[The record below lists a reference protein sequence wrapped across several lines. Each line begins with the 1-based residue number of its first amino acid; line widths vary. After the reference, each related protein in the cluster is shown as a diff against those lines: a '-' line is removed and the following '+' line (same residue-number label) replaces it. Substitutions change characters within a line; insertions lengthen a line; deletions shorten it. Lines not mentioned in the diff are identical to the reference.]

1 MLLPLHRARQ
11 SGRNLVVLGGL
22 VLILLGLTYLVMV
35 RTDFGQTFGDSA
47 YLGRLVESK
56 SARETARGILNVIT
70 GATIVLMLVVL
81 VVIGL
86 LRRQIL
92 VASVAGG
99 CFFAAIAAAEVLKR
113 VLPRPE
119 ISVLEAST
127 KFDGFNTLP
136 SGHATI
142 ATGFVIALLFVSSP
156 RWRPTLALAG
166 AVWVSLVC
174 SGTLAAGWHRPSD
187 AVGGV
192 ALATGVIGIGGGLLV
207 SRRFVPTP
215 VTRTAVVIWPGAA
228 IVFLLASASLLAS
241 ITHFSTQTERPGF
254 LWWAFPLASLII
266 DAVAISAVCSV
277 AWLMRGVI
285 VCSASHSEP
294 ATVTSSR
301 PHEPE

>member
-1 MLLPLHRARQ
+1 MALLRARQ

-22 VLILLGLTYLVMV
+22 ALVVLGLTYLVMV
-35 RTDFGQTFGDSA
+35 QTDFGQTFGDSA

-99 CFFAAIAAAEVLKR
+99 YFFAAIAAAEVLKR

-127 KFDGFNTLP
+127 KFDGFNTFP

-142 ATGFVIALLFVSSP
+142 ATAFAIALLLVSSP
-156 RWRPTLALAG
+156 RWRPMVGLAG
-166 AVWVSLVC
+166 ALWVSLVC
-174 SGTLAAGWHRPSD
+174 SATLAAGWHRPSD

-192 ALATGVIGIGGGLLV
+192 ALATGLMAISGGLLV
-207 SRRFVPTP
+207 SRRFVPAP
-215 VTRTAVVIWPGAA
+215 VTRTAGVIWPGAA

-241 ITHFSTQTERPGF
+241 ITRFSTPNERPGF
-254 LWWAFPLASLII
+254 LWWAFPLASLAI
-266 DAVAISAVCSV
+266 DAVAICAVCFV

-285 VCSASHSEP
+285 DCSAAPSEP
-294 ATVTSSR
+294 ATVTSSHR
-301 PHEPE
+301 HWAE

>member
-11 SGRNLVVLGGL
+11 SGRNLVVLGALAL
-22 VLILLGLTYLVMV
+22 VLLGLTYLVMV

-56 SARETARGILNVIT
+56 SARETARGVLNVIT

-127 KFDGFNTLP
+127 KFEGFNTFP

-142 ATGFVIALLFVSSP
+142 ATGFVIALLFVASP

-166 AVWVSLVC
+166 AVWVRVVGW
-174 SGTLAAGWHRPSD
+174 GTLAAGWHRPSD

-207 SRRFVPTP
+207 SRRFVPAP
-215 VTRTAVVIWPGAA
+215 VTRTAGVIWPGAA

-241 ITHFSTQTERPGF
+241 ITRFSTQTERPGF
-254 LWWAFPLASLII
+254 LWWAFPLASLAI
-266 DAVAISAVCSV
+266 DAIAICAVCCI

-285 VCSASHSEP
+285 VCSASPSEP
-294 ATVTSSR
+294 ATDS
-301 PHEPE
+301 

>member
-22 VLILLGLTYLVMV
+22 VLVLLGLTYLVMV

-70 GATIVLMLVVL
+70 GATIMLMLVVL

-127 KFDGFNTLP
+127 KFDGFNTFP

-142 ATGFVIALLFVSSP
+142 ATGFVIALLFVSSA
-156 RWRPTLALAG
+156 RWRPTVALAG

-187 AVGGV
+187 AVGGL

-207 SRRFVPTP
+207 SRRFVPAP
-215 VTRTAVVIWPGAA
+215 VTRTAGVIWPGAA

-266 DAVAISAVCSV
+266 DAVAICAVCFV

-285 VCSASHSEP
+285 DCSASHSEP

>member
-1 MLLPLHRARQ
+1 MLLQLHRARQ

-22 VLILLGLTYLVMV
+22 ALVLLSLTYVVMV

-113 VLPRPE
+113 VLSRPE

-127 KFDGFNTLP
+127 KFEGFNTFP
-136 SGHATI
+136 SGHASI
-142 ATGFVIALLFVSSP
+142 ATGFAIALLFVSSP
-156 RWRPTLALAG
+156 RWRPTVALAG

-192 ALATGVIGIGGGLLV
+192 ALATGVMGIGGGLLV
-207 SRRFVPTP
+207 SRRFVLGP
-215 VTRTAVVIWPGAA
+215 VMRTAGVILPGAA
-228 IVFLLASASLLAS
+228 FVFLVVSASLLAS
-241 ITHFSTQTERPGF
+241 ITHFSSQSERPGY
-254 LWWAFPLASLII
+254 LWWAFPLASLTI
-266 DAVAISAVCSV
+266 DAVAISAVCTF
-277 AWLMRGVI
+277 AWLMTGVI
-285 VCSASHSEP
+285 VRPAASSEP
-294 ATVTSSR
+294 ATVTSSP
-301 PHEPE
+301 PHSEE

>member
-1 MLLPLHRARQ
+1 MPLHRARQ

-22 VLILLGLTYLVMV
+22 ALVLLGLTYLVMV

-56 SARETARGILNVIT
+56 SARETARAILYVIT

-92 VASVAGG
+92 VASVAGA

-127 KFDGFNTLP
+127 KFEGFNTFP

-142 ATGFVIALLFVSSP
+142 ATGFVIALLFVSSA
-156 RWRPTLALAG
+156 RWRPTVALAG

-192 ALATGVIGIGGGLLV
+192 ALTTGVMGIGGGLLV
-207 SRRFVPTP
+207 SRRFVPAP
-215 VTRTAVVIWPGAA
+215 VTRTAGVIWPGAA

-241 ITHFSTQTERPGF
+241 ITRFSTQTERPGF

-285 VCSASHSEP
+285 DRSASSSEP
-294 ATVTSSR
+294 ATDS
-301 PHEPE
+301 

>member
-1 MLLPLHRARQ
+1 MLLSLHRARQ

-22 VLILLGLTYLVMV
+22 ALVLLGLTYLVMV

-81 VVIGL
+81 VVIGR

-99 CFFAAIAAAEVLKR
+99 CFFAAIVAAEVLKR

-127 KFDGFNTLP
+127 KFEGFNTFP

-142 ATGFVIALLFVSSP
+142 ATGFAIALLFVSSP
-156 RWRPTLALAG
+156 RWRPTVALAG
-166 AVWVSLVC
+166 ALWVSLVC

-192 ALATGVIGIGGGLLV
+192 ALATGVMGIGGGFLV
-207 SRRFVPTP
+207 SRRFVSTP
-215 VTRTAVVIWPGAA
+215 VMRTAGVIWPGAA
-228 IVFLLASASLLAS
+228 IVYLVVSASLLSS
-241 ITHFSTQTERPGF
+241 ITHFSAQTERPGF
-254 LWWAFPLASLII
+254 LSWTFPLASLAI
-266 DAVAISAVCSV
+266 DAVAICAVCFV

-285 VCSASHSEP
+285 DRSTSSSEP
-294 ATVTSSR
+294 ATN
-301 PHEPE
+301 P

>member
-11 SGRNLVVLGGL
+11 SGRNLVVLAGL
-22 VLILLGLTYLVMV
+22 ALVLLGLTYLVMV

-56 SARETARGILNVIT
+56 SARETARAILNVIT

-127 KFDGFNTLP
+127 KFDGFNTFP

-142 ATGFVIALLFVSSP
+142 ATGFVIAWLFVSSA
-156 RWRPTLALAG
+156 RWRPTVALAG

-187 AVGGV
+187 AAGGV

-207 SRRFVPTP
+207 SRRFVPAP
-215 VTRTAVVIWPGAA
+215 VTRTAGVIWPGAA

-241 ITHFSTQTERPGF
+241 ITRFSTPNERPGF
-254 LWWAFPLASLII
+254 LWWAFPLASLAI
-266 DAVAISAVCSV
+266 DAIAICAVCFV

-285 VCSASHSEP
+285 VCSASPFEP
-294 ATVTSSR
+294 ATNS
-301 PHEPE
+301 

>member
-22 VLILLGLTYLVMV
+22 ALVLLGLTYLVMV

-70 GATIVLMLVVL
+70 GATIMLMLVVL

-127 KFDGFNTLP
+127 KFDGFNTFP

-156 RWRPTLALAG
+156 RWRPTVALAG

-207 SRRFVPTP
+207 SRRFVPAP
-215 VTRTAVVIWPGAA
+215 VTRTAGVIWPGAA
-228 IVFLLASASLLAS
+228 IVLLLASASLLAS
-241 ITHFSTQTERPGF
+241 ITRFSAQTERPGF
-254 LWWAFPLASLII
+254 LWWAFPLASLAI
-266 DAVAISAVCSV
+266 DVIAICAVCSV

-285 VCSASHSEP
+285 VCAASPSEP
-294 ATVTSSR
+294 ATDS
-301 PHEPE
+301 

>member
-22 VLILLGLTYLVMV
+22 ALVLLGLTYLVMV

-56 SARETARGILNVIT
+56 SARETARSILNVIT
-70 GATIVLMLVVL
+70 GATIALMLVVL

-127 KFDGFNTLP
+127 KFDGFNTFP

-142 ATGFVIALLFVSSP
+142 ATGFVIALIFVSSP

-192 ALATGVIGIGGGLLV
+192 ALATGVMGIGGGLLV
-207 SRRFVPTP
+207 SRRFVPAP
-215 VTRTAVVIWPGAA
+215 VTRTAGVIWPGAA

-241 ITHFSTQTERPGF
+241 ITRFATPNERPGF
-254 LWWAFPLASLII
+254 LWWAFPLASLAI
-266 DAVAISAVCSV
+266 DAIAICAVCFV

-285 VCSASHSEP
+285 DRSASPSEP
-294 ATVTSSR
+294 ATDS
-301 PHEPE
+301 

>member
-11 SGRNLVVLGGL
+11 SGRNLVVLGALAL
-22 VLILLGLTYLVMV
+22 VLLGLTYLVMV

-70 GATIVLMLVVL
+70 GATIMLMLVVL

-127 KFDGFNTLP
+127 KFEGFNTFP

-156 RWRPTLALAG
+156 RWRPTVALAG

-187 AVGGV
+187 AVGGL

-207 SRRFVPTP
+207 SRRFVPAP
-215 VTRTAVVIWPGAA
+215 VTRTAGVIWPGAA
-228 IVFLLASASLLAS
+228 IVLLLASASLLAS
-241 ITHFSTQTERPGF
+241 ITRFSAQTERPGF
-254 LWWAFPLASLII
+254 LWWAFPLASLAI
-266 DAVAISAVCSV
+266 DVIAICAVCSV

-285 VCSASHSEP
+285 VCAASPSEP
-294 ATVTSSR
+294 ATDS
-301 PHEPE
+301 

>member
-11 SGRNLVVLGGL
+11 RGRNLVVLGGL
-22 VLILLGLTYLVMV
+22 ALVLLGLTYLVMV

-127 KFDGFNTLP
+127 KFDGFNTFP

-156 RWRPTLALAG
+156 RWRPTVALAG

-187 AVGGV
+187 AVGGL

-207 SRRFVPTP
+207 SRRFVPAP
-215 VTRTAVVIWPGAA
+215 VTRTAGVIWPGAA
-228 IVFLLASASLLAS
+228 IVLLLASASLLAS
-241 ITHFSTQTERPGF
+241 ITRFSAQTERPGF
-254 LWWAFPLASLII
+254 LWWAFPLASLAI
-266 DAVAISAVCSV
+266 DVIAICAVCSV

-285 VCSASHSEP
+285 VCAASPSEP
-294 ATVTSSR
+294 ATDS
-301 PHEPE
+301 

>member
-22 VLILLGLTYLVMV
+22 ALVLLGLTYLVMV

-127 KFDGFNTLP
+127 KFDGFNTFP

-156 RWRPTLALAG
+156 RWRPTVALAG

-187 AVGGV
+187 AVGGL

-207 SRRFVPTP
+207 SRRFVPAP
-215 VTRTAVVIWPGAA
+215 VTRTAGVIWPGAA
-228 IVFLLASASLLAS
+228 IVLLLASASLLAS
-241 ITHFSTQTERPGF
+241 ITRFSAQTERPGF
-254 LWWAFPLASLII
+254 LWWAFPLASLAI
-266 DAVAISAVCSV
+266 DVIAICAVCSV

-285 VCSASHSEP
+285 VCAASPSEP
-294 ATVTSSR
+294 ATDS
-301 PHEPE
+301 

>member
-22 VLILLGLTYLVMV
+22 ALVLLGLTYLVMV

-127 KFDGFNTLP
+127 KFEGFNTFP

-156 RWRPTLALAG
+156 RWRPTVALAG

-207 SRRFVPTP
+207 SRRFVPAP
-215 VTRTAVVIWPGAA
+215 VTRTAGVIWPGAA
-228 IVFLLASASLLAS
+228 IVLLLASASLLAS
-241 ITHFSTQTERPGF
+241 ITRFSAQTERPGF
-254 LWWAFPLASLII
+254 LWWAFPLASLAI
-266 DAVAISAVCSV
+266 DVIAICAVCSV

-285 VCSASHSEP
+285 VCAASPSEP
-294 ATVTSSR
+294 ATDS
-301 PHEPE
+301 